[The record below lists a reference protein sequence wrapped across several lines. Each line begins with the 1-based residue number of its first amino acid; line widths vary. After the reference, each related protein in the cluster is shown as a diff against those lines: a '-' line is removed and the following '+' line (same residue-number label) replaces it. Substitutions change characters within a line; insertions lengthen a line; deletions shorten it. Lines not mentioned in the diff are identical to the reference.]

1 MAPIINGPDDRL
13 NAECHMSALTP
24 FLPFFGKGHSNVMFL
39 PSAQSGRPTFLGALR
54 GGAGADI
61 VAHEAPAN
69 DQPSCETETEDSSSA
84 KTTSGYTLGI
94 DVHDAGALRRAGEF
108 ISADDEEMAEEMPSP
123 ATNRK
128 LKALLGQLAD
138 TQSVAM
144 KLQCKE
150 LNLLGACDLLNGLL
164 EVMSSFGD
172 YLAPNSEI
180 VHSPDFESGVV
191 NVLGAQAKR
200 ITRAERSSLQS
211 FLRRA
216 PPPVLVEAVGA
227 VGSPTTL
234 TVSDVAVTGGGGMV
248 LGAAGSFMGVVVLMM
263 RCSKGEQ
270 AGKGLKG

>member
-1 MAPIINGPDDRL
+1 
-13 NAECHMSALTP
+13 
-24 FLPFFGKGHSNVMFL
+24 
-39 PSAQSGRPTFLGALR
+39 
-54 GGAGADI
+54 
-61 VAHEAPAN
+61 
-69 DQPSCETETEDSSSA
+69 
-84 KTTSGYTLGI
+84 
-94 DVHDAGALRRAGEF
+94 
-108 ISADDEEMAEEMPSP
+108 MAEEMPSP

-216 PPPVLVEAVGA
+216 PPPVRQEE
-227 VGSPTTL
+227 PTK
-234 TVSDVAVTGGGGMV
+234 V
-248 LGAAGSFMGVVVLMM
+248 LPIEF
-263 RCSKGEQ
+263 
-270 AGKGLKG
+270 